1 MKNNPIF
8 AAPESELIHF
18 NTMKRRCYYML
29 VAYIVT
35 AVLLSCSD
43 PIDDETGNT
52 IVLNPVELL
61 IAPADKTV
69 LTLSDDSKRTE
80 KFEWQHAEASKG
92 VAPKY
97 EILFFK
103 DKQTPS
109 DAIYTMSVSTSNN
122 IYINHVKL
130 NDIAARAGIEP
141 GSSGTIQWTIR
152 AYHES
157 ITVLSQVT
165 NALVIQRAE
174 PERPVT
180 ALYLTGQG
188 SEFGDNIAEAMAF
201 TMQSDTRFILYSRLT
216 AGLPFRFIDTNEGDT
231 IRTFYVENNQLVE
244 KEGDTQ
250 ISKTGIYK
258 IDIDIAS
265 GVVML
270 KEITDLSL
278 YYCIKHRAINLQ
290 YEGRGKWKTVSLI
303 HFSQESWGDETRY
316 KFKMTEGDKNYF
328 LEQST
333 DGQFSMKQSAI
344 NDHDRQLW
352 DGVWSYPAHLK
363 NRWAAVTVDMSGYTH
378 TIEPVAEDF
387 GSVGTSWASH
397 AEKSSSDFVS
407 GFWNTTT
414 KHFNNSLSGSINQYD
429 YWPEAHAIDVVID
442 AWLRNGDHQYKQII
456 YDFYE
461 GVKKKNGNTFKN
473 SFYDDMA
480 WHGLAHLRAFEATDD
495 TRYEE
500 SAGQLWKWILTGWDD
515 NTGGIKWN
523 DQPGSTPGVPST
535 GPATIIGVRRWVKY
549 GNSEVN
555 DGLNNL
561 EWAKRMYDW
570 MRVARHDPATG
581 GVYDDFQNKSGA
593 WTYNTGTFLGAAI
606 ELYEVTGENGY
617 LEDAIRTADW
627 TLENLSIPTE
637 TNRIL
642 SDWAE
647 QEDHDVNLFKGI
659 FIRYFTQLIMHP
671 DLPSEKREKYI
682 RFIEYNAK
690 VLLTYASDD
699 KNTLLFNYGWYFKP
713 KNSFLRGQTSG
724 CMLIEAVA
732 LLEKEGFL

>member
-1 MKNNPIF
+1 
-8 AAPESELIHF
+8 
-18 NTMKRRCYYML
+18 MKRRFYYML
-29 VAYIVT
+29 FAYIVT

-43 PIDDETGNT
+43 PIEDDVDNT
-52 IVLNPVELL
+52 IVLNAVELL

-69 LTLSDDSKRTE
+69 LALSDDSKSTE

-92 VAPKY
+92 MAPKY
-97 EILFFK
+97 EIIFFK
-103 DKQTPS
+103 DNQTPS
-109 DAIYTMSVSTSNN
+109 NAISSMSASTSNSVN
-122 IYINHVKL
+122 INHVKL
-130 NDIAARAGIEP
+130 NDIAAKAGIEP
-141 GSSGTIQWTIR
+141 GSSGTIKWTIR

-157 ITVLSQVT
+157 VTALSQET
-165 NALVIQRAE
+165 NTLVIQRPE

-188 SEFGDNIAEAMAF
+188 TEFGENIAEAMAF
-201 TMQSDTRFILYSRLT
+201 IKISDTQYILFSKLT
-216 AGLPFRFIDTNEGDT
+216 AGQPFRFIDNIEGDK
-231 IRTFYVENNQLVE
+231 IRTFYVENNKLVE
-244 KEGDTQ
+244 EDGDAQ
-250 ISKTGIYK
+250 ISKSGVYK
-258 IDIDIAS
+258 ITIDITS
-265 GVVML
+265 GLVKM

-316 KFKMTEGDKNYF
+316 KFKMTEGSVNNF
-328 LEQST
+328 LEKSN
-333 DGQFSMKQSAI
+333 DGQFSMKQSVI
-344 NDHDRQLW
+344 SDHDQQLW
-352 DGVWSYPAHLK
+352 DGVWSYANNLK
-363 NRWAAVTVDMSGYTH
+363 NRWAAVTVDMSNYTH
-378 TIEPVAEDF
+378 SIEPVAEDF
-387 GSVGTSWASH
+387 GSVGTSWAGH
-397 AEKSSSDFVS
+397 ADRSSSDFVDGYWS
-407 GFWNTTT
+407 NTR
-414 KHFNNSLSGSINQYD
+414 KHFNNSTTGTVNQYD
-429 YWPEAHAIDVVID
+429 YWPEAHAIDVIID
-442 AWLRNGDHQYKQII
+442 AYLRNGNNQYKQII

-480 WHGLAHLRAFEATDD
+480 WHGLAHLRAFEATND

-500 SAGQLWKWILTGWDD
+500 SAGQLWNWILVGWDD

-549 GNSEVN
+549 GKSEIN

-561 EWAKRMYDW
+561 EWAKKMYDW
-570 MRVARHDPATG
+570 MRVAKHDPATG
-581 GVYDDFQNKSGA
+581 GVYDDFENRSGA
-593 WTYNTGTFLGAAI
+593 WTYNTGTFLGSAI
-606 ELYEVTGENGY
+606 ELYDVTGENGY

-627 TLENLSIPTE
+627 TLENLSIATE
-637 TNRIL
+637 SNRIL

-671 DLPSEKREKYI
+671 DLPPDKREKYI
-682 RFIEYNAK
+682 QFIEYNAK
-690 VLLTYASDD
+690 VLLTYATDN
-699 KNTLLFNYGWYFKP
+699 KNSSIYNYGWYFKP

-724 CMLIEAVA
+724 CTLIEALA
-732 LLEKEGFL
+732 LLEKKGFV

>member
-1 MKNNPIF
+1 MKSKFYFILVVYIF
-8 AAPESELIHF
+8 TTLF
-18 NTMKRRCYYML
+18 Q
-29 VAYIVT
+29 
-35 AVLLSCSD
+35 SCSD
-43 PIDDETGNT
+43 PIDEETGNT
-52 IVLNPVELL
+52 IELNPVELL

-80 KFEWQHAEASKG
+80 KFEWQHAEASMG

-103 DKQTPS
+103 DNQTPS
-109 DAIYTMSVSTSNN
+109 EAISSMAASTSNS
-122 IYINHVKL
+122 IYINHEKL
-130 NDIAARAGIEP
+130 TNIAAIAGIEP
-141 GSSGTIQWTIR
+141 GSSGSINWTIR

-157 ITVLSQVT
+157 VTATSQKKNT
-165 NALVIQRAE
+165 LVIQRPE
-174 PERPVT
+174 PDSPVT
-180 ALYLTGQG
+180 AIYLTGQG
-188 SEFGDNIAEAMAF
+188 SEFGENSAEAMAF
-201 TMQSDTRFILYSRLT
+201 TKISDTRFVIYSRLT
-216 AGLPFRFIDTNEGDT
+216 AGQPFRFIDTNEGSV
-231 IRTFYVENNQLVE
+231 IRTFNVKNNKLVE
-244 KEGDTQ
+244 ENVDTQ
-250 ISKTGIYK
+250 VSKSGVYK
-258 IDIDIAS
+258 IDVDIAS
-265 GVVML
+265 GLVKMN
-270 KEITDLSL
+270 EITDLSL

-316 KFKMTEGDKNYF
+316 KFKMTEGNVNIF

-333 DGQFSMKQSAI
+333 DGQFSMKQSVI
-344 NDHDRQLW
+344 NDHDSQLW

-363 NRWAAVTVDMSGYTH
+363 NRWAVVTVDMSGYTH
-378 TIEPVAEDF
+378 NIKPVAEDF
-387 GSVGTSWASH
+387 GTVGSSWSSH

-407 GFWNTTT
+407 SFWNTTT
-414 KHFNNSLSGSINQYD
+414 KHFNNSISGEISQYD

-442 AWLRNGDHQYKQII
+442 AWLRNGNHQYKQII
-456 YDFYE
+456 YDFHE

-473 SFYDDMA
+473 SYYDDMA
-480 WHGLAHLRAFEATDD
+480 WHGLAHLRAFEATND

-500 SAGQLWKWILTGWDD
+500 SAGQLWRWILEGWDD
-515 NTGGIKWN
+515 NSGGIKWN

-561 EWAKRMYDW
+561 EWAIRMYDW
-570 MRVARHDPATG
+570 MRAERHDPATG
-581 GVYDDFQNKSGA
+581 GVYDDFQNRSGA
-593 WTYNTGTFLGAAI
+593 WTYNTGTFLGSAI
-606 ELYEVTGENGY
+606 ELYDITGEIGY

-627 TLENLSIPTE
+627 TLENLSITTE
-637 TNRIL
+637 NNRIL

-671 DLPSEKREKYI
+671 DLPSDKREKYI

-699 KNTLLFNYGWYFKP
+699 SNSLLYNYAWYFKP
-713 KNSFLRGQTSG
+713 KNSFLRAQTSG
-724 CMLIEAVA
+724 CTLIEAAA
-732 LLEKEGFL
+732 LLEKKGFL

>member
-1 MKNNPIF
+1 
-8 AAPESELIHF
+8 
-18 NTMKRRCYYML
+18 MKRRSYYL
-29 VAYIVT
+29 FLAFIVT
-35 AVLLSCSD
+35 AIFLSCSD
-43 PIDDETGNT
+43 PIEDDVDNT
-52 IVLNPVELL
+52 IVLNAVEVL
-61 IAPADKTV
+61 IAPAANTV
-69 LTLSDDSKRTE
+69 LTLSDDAKRTE

-92 VAPKY
+92 VTPKY

-103 DKQTPS
+103 DNQTPS
-109 DAIYTMSVSTSNN
+109 NTISSIAASTSNN

-141 GSSGTIQWTIR
+141 GNSGTIQWTIR

-157 ITVLSQVT
+157 VTVLSQVT
-165 NALVIQRAE
+165 NTLVIQRTE
-174 PERPVT
+174 PKSPVT

-188 SEFGDNIAEAMAF
+188 TEFGENITEAMAF
-201 TMQSDTRFILYSRLT
+201 TKISDTQYMLFSRLT
-216 AGLPFRFIDTNEGDT
+216 AGQPFRFTNAVEGDK
-231 IRTFYVENNQLVE
+231 IRTFYVENNKLVE
-244 KEGDTQ
+244 EDGGAQ
-250 ISKTGIYK
+250 VSKSGVYK

-270 KEITDLSL
+270 KEIKDLSL
-278 YYCIKHRAINLQ
+278 YYCIKHRAISLQ

-303 HFSQESWGDETRY
+303 HFSKESWGDETRY

-333 DGQFSMKQSAI
+333 SGQFSMKQSVI
-344 NDHDRQLW
+344 NDHDQQLW
-352 DGVWSYPAHLK
+352 DGVWSYAGHLK
-363 NRWAAVTVDMSGYTH
+363 NRWAAVTVDRSDYTH
-378 TIEPVAEDF
+378 SIEAVAEDF

-397 AEKSSSDFVS
+397 AEKSSSDFVD
-407 GFWNTTT
+407 GFWDNTR
-414 KHFNNSLSGSINQYD
+414 KHFNNSTTGSVNQYD

-561 EWAKRMYDW
+561 EWAC
-570 MRVARHDPATG
+570 
-581 GVYDDFQNKSGA
+581 N
-593 WTYNTGTFLGAAI
+593 
-606 ELYEVTGENGY
+606 
-617 LEDAIRTADW
+617 
-627 TLENLSIPTE
+627 
-637 TNRIL
+637 IL
-642 SDWAE
+642 SVRDTE
-647 QEDHDVNLFKGI
+647 SGRVTQSLSFRINRNELFLVK
-659 FIRYFTQLIMHP
+659 
-671 DLPSEKREKYI
+671 
-682 RFIEYNAK
+682 
-690 VLLTYASDD
+690 
-699 KNTLLFNYGWYFKP
+699 
-713 KNSFLRGQTSG
+713 
-724 CMLIEAVA
+724 
-732 LLEKEGFL
+732 